1 MHAVHRA
8 VRFTRDM
15 TAAIHAELEAL
26 AQWLGVD
33 DVRFA

>member
-1 MHAVHRA
+1 VHRD

-15 TAAIHAELEAL
+15 TAAVRAELEAL
-26 AQWLGVD
+26 AQWLGLD